1 MFCVFPSL
9 PNRIIP
15 KREVYAAVDKP
26 LKQTNKQTNT
36 GENLKISLSSFF
48 LETLLDHFF
57 KAPKALNGYLQ
68 THKDFHKTRA
78 MAF

>member
-36 GENLKISLSSFF
+36 GKKIKIRYDTNSFAVAF
-48 LETLLDHFF
+48 TLWEW
-57 KAPKALNGYLQ
+57 
-68 THKDFHKTRA
+68 
-78 MAF
+78 